1 MFLKLFYGL
10 TMNTKKTPRPAAA
23 TTAAAHRV
31 TSHKH
36 EHDHDHDH
44 DHPPSPTEQRQELH
58 DPLHLVKNK
67 DKIRFDERFQIKLKD
82 KYAPNNKKLIDVI
95 QIMLRN
101 IHPNP
106 EKRLTPQETKT
117 FFSSVFYDC

>member
-1 MFLKLFYGL
+1 ME
-10 TMNTKKTPRPAAA
+10 TKKIPAR
-23 TTAAAHRV
+23 AHAP
-31 TSHKH
+31 HA
-36 EHDHDHDH
+36 HDRDH
-44 DHPPSPTEQRQELH
+44 TEERQELH
-58 DPLHLVKNK
+58 DPDTLYLVRHK
-67 DKIRFDERFQIKLKD
+67 DKIHFNERFQIKLKD
-82 KYAPNNKKLIDVI
+82 KYATNDKKLIDVI

>member
-10 TMNTKKTPRPAAA
+10 TMNTKKTPRPAARA
-23 TTAAAHRV
+23 SPHA
-31 TSHKH
+31 
-36 EHDHDHDH
+36 HDHARAQS
-44 DHPPSPTEQRQELH
+44 PSPTEQRQELH

>member
-10 TMNTKKTPRPAAA
+10 IMNTKKMPH
-23 TTAAAHRV
+23 AAHAAHAPPPV

-36 EHDHDHDH
+36 HAHARS
-44 DHPPSPTEQRQELH
+44 PSPTDQRQELH
-58 DPLHLVKNK
+58 DPDTLHLVKNK
-67 DKIRFDERFQIKLKD
+67 DTIRFDERFQIKLKD
-82 KYAPNNKKLIDVI
+82 KYAANNKKLIDVI